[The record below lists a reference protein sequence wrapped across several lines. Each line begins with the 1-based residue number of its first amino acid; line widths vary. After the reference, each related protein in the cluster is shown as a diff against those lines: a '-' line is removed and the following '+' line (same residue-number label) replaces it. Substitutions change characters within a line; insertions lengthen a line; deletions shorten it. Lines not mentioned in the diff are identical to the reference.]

1 MTSIYNSHGW
11 RSTGAC
17 AVAFVGT
24 ALLILLARGPHEHGW
39 VGWRG
44 GTQLLKREEMVDLSP
59 EAITE
64 GRKVAAREVGLD
76 NLAEAEEG
84 KASAAGTGQEGEN
97 DLDSD
102 ANVGTPGGG
111 GRAVGGKGQT
121 ESSRDASA
129 EKGRSEGHVA
139 A

>member
-39 VGWRG
+39 VGWHG
-44 GTQLLKREEMVDLSP
+44 GRHLLKREKMVDLSP
-59 EAITE
+59 EAVTE

-76 NLAEAEEG
+76 NLTVAEEG
-84 KASAAGTGQEGEN
+84 KAFADGRGQGGEKDLDAGQGFRGGVGTGGE
-97 DLDSD
+97 
-102 ANVGTPGGG
+102 
-111 GRAVGGKGQT
+111 RAT
-121 ESSRDASA
+121 SN
-129 EKGRSEGHVA
+129 
-139 A
+139 